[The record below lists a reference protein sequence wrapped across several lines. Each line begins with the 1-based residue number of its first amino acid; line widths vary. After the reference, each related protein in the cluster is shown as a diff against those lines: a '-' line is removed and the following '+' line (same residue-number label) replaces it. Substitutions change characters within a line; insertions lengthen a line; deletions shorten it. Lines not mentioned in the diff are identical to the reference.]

1 MKPAFACLFWFASIV
16 TAQTKPCPA
25 NAQFGDP
32 ATGPAWNGWGAGLA
46 NTRFQDQKGA
56 PKGAAIAAADVPRL
70 KLKWAF
76 GFPGVKSVYGQ
87 PSVAAGRVFGGGDT
101 GAVYSLDAATGCTY
115 WMFQADSSVRSA
127 VSIERLSAGR
137 YAAYFGD
144 GKANAYAVDA
154 ATGQQIWKVHVDD
167 HGSARITGAPKG
179 FEGRVARPA
188 GWG

>member
-56 PKGAAIAAADVPRL
+56 PKGAAIAAADVPKL

-87 PSVAAGRVFGGGDT
+87 PSVVAGRVYVGVDT
-101 GAVYSLDAATGCTY
+101 GGVYSLEAGTGCVY
-115 WMFQADSSVRSA
+115 WMFQAESGVRIA
-127 VSIERLSAGR
+127 VSVERAGSGQATR
-137 YAAYFGD
+137 YAAYFG
-144 GKANAYAVDA
+144 
-154 ATGQQIWKVHVDD
+154 
-167 HGSARITGAPKG
+167 
-179 FEGRVARPA
+179 
-188 GWG
+188 